1 MILQKYSGKVVI
13 LLIPE
18 TVLLA
23 LLMGLHGAVK
33 LKMRLLIIEGDFCA
47 CNALDWASS

>member
-1 MILQKYSGKVVI
+1 MLAMRLIGLQVDTKANGS
-13 LLIPE
+13 
-18 TVLLA
+18 A
-23 LLMGLHGAVK
+23 WAVK